1 MLMDCLDEDPSL
13 AHEMLPG
20 LRDPPLVAAVRK
32 RCSPELLQLLLD
44 RGAEVDAIGC
54 EGLTAMDCVV
64 GQADEFTDFSG
75 TFHRAPF
82 EVAAWKIDEAPPLPS
97 IVWQPIQMTATIR
110 QRLAELQAEN
120 DVRSW
125 GYSIILLQSGLG
137 RGLAGASG
145 RQAAAQRAR
154 ANGKEHIA
162 HLLEHWAGEEAD
174 ALKDLRVE
182 NTPSAK
188 VLQDMPNEVFECIC
202 NMLAPTVITVP
213 M

>member
-1 MLMDCLDEDPSL
+1 MLMDCFDEDPSL
-13 AHEMLPG
+13 AHDVLPG

-64 GQADEFTDFSG
+64 GQADEFTDFNG

-97 IVWQPIQMTATIR
+97 IAWRPTQMTATIR
-110 QRLAELQAEN
+110 QRIA

-174 ALKDLRVE
+174 VLKDLRAE
-182 NTPSAK
+182 NTPSSK
-188 VLQDMPNEVFECIC
+188 VLNDMPNEVFERIC